1 MSKEV
6 IELIEKQGQAWEE
19 FKKTNDQRLADLEK
33 SRGTADYEAK
43 LSAINADITKLSEQM
58 KEIATKQARPGNP
71 GAGDV
76 ADAEYTKGFGA
87 FVRKGDITGIE
98 GKAINVGTDSD
109 GGYAVP
115 EELDR
120 SILMLLRK
128 ATPMRAVAG
137 QITVG
142 TPDYKKLVSLG
153 GAGSGWVG
161 ETDARAETNT
171 PTLAQISPFM
181 GEIYAEPRAT
191 QQSLDDVFFN
201 VEQWLSDE
209 VAMEFAEKENAAFVS
224 GDGTKKPKGILAYP
238 NAATADGVR
247 AFGTLQFVNSRA
259 AAAITPDGL
268 VDLIY
273 SLRRGHR
280 LNASWMFN
288 GMTHAAIRKLKDSD
302 GNYLWAPGLQA
313 GEPDRLLGYGIVEN
327 DDMPDVAA
335 NALPIAFGDFRR
347 GYLVVDRIGTRILRD
362 PYTAKPFVKFYTT
375 KRVGGMLQDSEAI
388 KLQKI
393 AA

>member
-247 AFGTLQFVNSRA
+247 AFGTLQFVNSGA

-268 VDLIY
+268 VNLIY

-313 GEPDRLLGYGIVEN
+313 SEPDRLLGYGIVEN
-327 DDMPDVAA
+327 DNMPDVAA

-347 GYLVVDRIGTRILRD
+347 GYLIVDRIGTRILRD

>member
-6 IELIEKQGQAWEE
+6 IELIEKQGLAWEE

-76 ADAEYTKGFGA
+76 TDAGYTKGFGA

-247 AFGTLQFVNSRA
+247 AFGTLQFVNSGA

-280 LNASWMFN
+280 LNASCMFN

-347 GYLVVDRIGTRILRD
+347 GYLIVDRIGTRILRD

>member
-128 ATPMRAVAG
+128 ATPMRAVACR
-137 QITVG
+137 
-142 TPDYKKLVSLG
+142 P
-153 GAGSGWVG
+153 
-161 ETDARAETNT
+161 
-171 PTLAQISPFM
+171 
-181 GEIYAEPRAT
+181 
-191 QQSLDDVFFN
+191 
-201 VEQWLSDE
+201 
-209 VAMEFAEKENAAFVS
+209 
-224 GDGTKKPKGILAYP
+224 
-238 NAATADGVR
+238 
-247 AFGTLQFVNSRA
+247 
-259 AAAITPDGL
+259 
-268 VDLIY
+268 
-273 SLRRGHR
+273 
-280 LNASWMFN
+280 
-288 GMTHAAIRKLKDSD
+288 
-302 GNYLWAPGLQA
+302 
-313 GEPDRLLGYGIVEN
+313 
-327 DDMPDVAA
+327 
-335 NALPIAFGDFRR
+335 
-347 GYLVVDRIGTRILRD
+347 
-362 PYTAKPFVKFYTT
+362 
-375 KRVGGMLQDSEAI
+375 
-388 KLQKI
+388 
-393 AA
+393 